1 MNDLPVHLDCN
12 PAIPVDPLLA
22 RLGRFTIGAEIDGVA
37 D

>member
-12 PAIPVDPLLA
+12 AATSVDPLVVCLD
-22 RLGRFTIGAEIDGVA
+22 LFTIGAEIDGVA